1 MRTTKSGLM
10 GLALLLVCLLS
21 PLPAVG
27 QTQLPPAG
35 WQQDTPQIIVEGAL
49 GDMVRGDHDKGFKA
63 LFGRGRYPQATLE
76 KIQFEYYQVVKQQG
90 NPMGY
95 EKVLEQKAG
104 SSVVRCKYVLLFKTQ
119 PMMFDLYYYNPDKE
133 WLLKTFTISRDI
145 KKVFDQ

>member
-1 MRTTKSGLM
+1 
-10 GLALLLVCLLS
+10 
-21 PLPAVG
+21 
-27 QTQLPPAG
+27 
-35 WQQDTPQIIVEGAL
+35 
-49 GDMVRGDHDKGFKA
+49 
-63 LFGRGRYPQATLE
+63 
-76 KIQFEYYQVVKQQG
+76 
-90 NPMGY
+90 MGY